1 MPYCEIKGQLVLSE
15 ARINFAADE
24 KNYKFLMVRIWFLH
38 CSSSCLLIY

>member
-24 KNYKFLMVRIWFLH
+24 KNYKYLMVRILTK
-38 CSSSCLLIY
+38 LIKAV

>member
-24 KNYKFLMVRIWFLH
+24 KNYKFLMVNN
-38 CSSSCLLIY
+38 